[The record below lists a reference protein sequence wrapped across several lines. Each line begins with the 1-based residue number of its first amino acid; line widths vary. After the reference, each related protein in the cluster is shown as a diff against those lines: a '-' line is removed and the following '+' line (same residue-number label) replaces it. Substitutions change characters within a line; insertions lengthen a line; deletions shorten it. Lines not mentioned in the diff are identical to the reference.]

1 VRLPWIRSAAGPA
14 WLGDGVVALVVL
26 AVVYVPF
33 VLPGTSRPG
42 PFSPWAW
49 VFIAGTALP
58 LLARRRFPLL
68 TLVAVFSS
76 LICYN
81 AVPNAADEPVAWG
94 LLVAAYS
101 AAWSDRRIRQ
111 VVLLLAI
118 GGVTIA
124 FARSPATSAVGI
136 MTTVGGWILGRLARR
151 RENRLQDLA
160 RRAAD
165 LERERELDRVRAAA
179 AERSRI
185 ARDMHDILAHAVSLM
200 VVQAEAGPVVVR
212 TQPERAEQAF
222 DAIAGAGRD
231 AMAQLRR
238 LLGLLRD
245 EPAAPDDGHERG
257 ARPPEPTPTVAALP
271 ALIGQVNSTTGLVVE
286 LSSSGRPQPLAAD
299 AEVAVYRIVQEALTN
314 TVKHAGAGRA
324 TVGLD
329 WTGAELRITAVDD
342 GGGVSPAATTGT
354 PPPTASGGRGLIGI
368 RERAAACGGTAQA
381 GPVPGG
387 FQVRA
392 TLPYEQPRAALG
404 PAAAR

>member
-1 VRLPWIRSAAGPA
+1 MRLPRICSPAGPA

-33 VLPGTSRPG
+33 VLPEPSRTG

-68 TLVAVFSS
+68 TLIAVFAS

-101 AAWSDRRIRQ
+101 AAWSDRQIRA
-111 VVLLLAI
+111 VVVLLAI
-118 GGVTIA
+118 GGLTIA

-136 MTTVGGWILGRLARR
+136 MTTVGGWILGLLARR
-151 RENRLQDLA
+151 RETRLQDLA
-160 RRAAD
+160 RRAAA
-165 LERERELDRVRAAA
+165 LERDRELDRVRAAA

-212 TQPERAEQAF
+212 SQPERAERAF
-222 DAIAGAGRD
+222 DAIADAGRD

-238 LLGLLRD
+238 LLGLLWE
-245 EPAAPDDGHERG
+245 EPAAPDDHHQRG
-257 ARPPEPTPTVAALP
+257 TGPREPAPTVASLP
-271 ALIGQVNSTTGLVVE
+271 ALIGQINSATGLVVE
-286 LSSSGRPQPLAAD
+286 LRSSGRPQPLTAD
-299 AEVAVYRIVQEALTN
+299 AEVAAYRIVQEALTN
-314 TVKHAGAGRA
+314 TVKHAGAGRV

-329 WTGAELRITAVDD
+329 WTGAELRVTAVDD
-342 GGGVSPAATTGT
+342 GGGAT
-354 PPPTASGGRGLIGI
+354 PPPTVPGGRGLAGI

-381 GPVPGG
+381 DPVPGG

-392 TLPYEQPRAALG
+392 TLPYEKPRAVLG